1 MRTLYDRLREYSDS
15 DYYGFH
21 MPGHKRQMNMM
32 GDAAPYA
39 IDITEIDGFDD
50 LHHADGILKEAQ
62 ARAARV
68 YHADETHFLI
78 NGSSVGILSAVI
90 GVTNRGDTVLVARNC
105 HKSVYHA
112 VEMNGLNPVY
122 LSPGFDSSVQFNTE
136 VSAED
141 VRTALA
147 KDPGIRAVVIVS
159 PTYDGVVSDVEAISE
174 AVHEKGVPLIVDE
187 AHGAHFGFH
196 PYFPENA
203 NRSGADIVIHSLHK
217 TLPSL
222 TQTALL
228 HMNGSLIRREK
239 VRRYLHMLQSS
250 SPSYVLMAS
259 IDSCID
265 LLENRREELFHPYV
279 RRLERL
285 RSRLSGL
292 QRLRLEE
299 TEHYDRSKLLISV
312 GDTGLTGREL
322 YMVLLEEYHLQLEM
336 AAGTYVLAMTSAGD
350 TDKGMERLLA
360 ALEEID
366 SMYKGAGMSVRIP
379 CSRVRGAVNSN
390 DNRENSGLKQDI
402 PCLPRPDVVYNSF
415 DIAEMTERS
424 RGTGAASEGAGAD
437 DKAWRTA
444 VLPWKDSV
452 GYVAA
457 EYAYLSPPGKPLIVP
472 GERISQEAADVLQW
486 YQQMGFTVEGIKR
499 EGCIE
504 VLMHG

>member
-1 MRTLYDRLREYSDS
+1 MRTLYDRLIEYSNS

-32 GDAAPYA
+32 GAAAPYE
-39 IDITEIDGFDD
+39 IDITEIGGFDD

-112 VEMNGLNPVY
+112 IEMNGLNPVY
-122 LSPGFDSSVQFNTE
+122 LSPGVNPSVQFNTE

-141 VRTALA
+141 VRSALGRV
-147 KDPGIRAVVIVS
+147 PGIRAVIIVS

-174 AVHEKGVPLIVDE
+174 AVHEKGIPLIVDE

-196 PYFPENA
+196 PYFPENSNQA
-203 NRSGADIVIHSLHK
+203 GADIVIHSLHK

-228 HMNGSLIRREK
+228 HMNGGLVGREK

-259 IDSCID
+259 IDSCVD
-265 LLENRREELFHPYV
+265 LLENQREELFDPYTE
-279 RRLERL
+279 RLEKLRTRL
-285 RSRLSGL
+285 AGL
-292 QRLRLEE
+292 RRLRLEE
-299 TEHYDRSKLLISV
+299 TACYDRSKIVVSA

-322 YMVLLEEYHLQLEM
+322 HRVLSDRYHLQLEM
-336 AAGTYVLAMTSAGD
+336 AAGTYVLAMTSVAD
-350 TDKGMERLLA
+350 TTEGMERLLT

-366 SMYKGAGMSVRIP
+366 GMT
-379 CSRVRGAVNSN
+379 GTAQ
-390 DNRENSGLKQDI
+390 NSGLKYDI

-415 DIAEMTERS
+415 DIEEMKKS
-424 RGTGAASEGAGAD
+424 
-437 DKAWRTA
+437 WQTA
-444 VLPWKDSV
+444 VLPWQDSV
-452 GYVAA
+452 GRVAA
-457 EYAYLSPPGKPLIVP
+457 EYAYLYPPGKPLIVP
-472 GERISQEAADVLQW
+472 GERVSQEAADVLQW
-486 YQQMGFTVEGIKR
+486 YYEMGFSVEGIKR

>member
-1 MRTLYDRLREYSDS
+1 MRTLYDRLIEYSDS

-32 GDAAPYA
+32 GAAAPYE
-39 IDITEIDGFDD
+39 IDITEIGGFDD

-112 VEMNGLNPVY
+112 IEMNGLNPVY
-122 LSPGFDSSVQFNTE
+122 LSPGVNPSVQFNTE

-141 VRTALA
+141 VRSALGRV
-147 KDPGIRAVVIVS
+147 PGIRAVIIVS

-174 AVHEKGVPLIVDE
+174 AVHEKGIPLIVDE

-196 PYFPENA
+196 PYFPGNSNQA
-203 NRSGADIVIHSLHK
+203 GADIVIHSLHK

-228 HMNGSLIRREK
+228 HMNGGLVGREK

-259 IDSCID
+259 IDSCVD
-265 LLENRREELFHPYV
+265 LLENQREELFDPYTE
-279 RRLERL
+279 RLEKL
-285 RSRLSGL
+285 RMGL
-292 QRLRLEE
+292 AGLRRLRLEE
-299 TEHYDRSKLLISV
+299 TACYDRSKLVVSA

-322 YMVLLEEYHLQLEM
+322 YRVLSDRYHLQLEM
-336 AAGTYVLAMTSAGD
+336 AAGTYVLAMTSVAD
-350 TDKGMERLLA
+350 TTEGMERLLT

-366 SMYKGAGMSVRIP
+366 GMT
-379 CSRVRGAVNSN
+379 GTAQ
-390 DNRENSGLKQDI
+390 NSGLKYDI

-415 DIAEMTERS
+415 DIEEMKKS
-424 RGTGAASEGAGAD
+424 
-437 DKAWRTA
+437 WQTA
-444 VLPWKDSV
+444 VLPWQDSV
-452 GYVAA
+452 GRVAA
-457 EYAYLSPPGKPLIVP
+457 EYAYLYPPGKPLIVP
-472 GERISQEAADVLQW
+472 GERVSQEAADVLQW
-486 YQQMGFTVEGIKR
+486 YYEMGFSVEGIKR